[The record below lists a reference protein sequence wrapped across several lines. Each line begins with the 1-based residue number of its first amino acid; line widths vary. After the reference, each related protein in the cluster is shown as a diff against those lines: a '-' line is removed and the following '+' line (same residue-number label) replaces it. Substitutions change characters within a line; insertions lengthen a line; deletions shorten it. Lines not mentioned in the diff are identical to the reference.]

1 MGLLEGR
8 LWGKIEGETARE
20 EETMNGWLKWDGEIL
35 LWIQEHV
42 RAGGLNG
49 AMRAITHLGDAGAF
63 WILLAVA
70 LLIVK
75 RTRRLGAACASA
87 LAMGA
92 LATNVLLKNLVHR
105 IRPYVALE
113 NLSILVSEP
122 SDWSFPSGHATASFA
137 AAWALFRLAPKKVGV
152 PALLLAILIAL
163 SRLYG
168 RALSHGRARRR
179 GHRHSV
185 RRDFSAADSKSASF
199 ATFRKMTAVFWKK

>member
-1 MGLLEGR
+1 
-8 LWGKIEGETARE
+8 
-20 EETMNGWLKWDGEIL
+20 MNGWLKWDGEIL

-49 AMRAITHLGDAGAF
+49 AMRAITHLGDAGAL

-105 IRPYVALE
+105 IRPYAALE

-122 SDWSFPSGHATASFA
+122 SDWSFPSGHTAASMA
-137 AAWALFRLAPKKVGV
+137 AVGALLAEGSRLWV
-152 PALLLAILIAL
+152 PALALTVLIAF
-163 SRLYG
+163 SRLYLYLHWPSDVLAG
-168 RALSHGRARRR
+168 AVLGAALGFAASRI
-179 GHRHSV
+179 V
-185 RRDFSAADSKSASF
+185 RRIERKRGFS
-199 ATFRKMTAVFWKK
+199 R